1 MAPSDCLPWTEHSIP
16 QQQRNSIMQARHLLA
31 ALAAGVSLF
40 GASASFAGET
50 DGCTTI
56 ANGIM
61 HCWTPSQRTREAV
74 KADLHNAQAAGQLR
88 AVGELSGA
96 PEGQAVPAQ
105 QAGVTRAEVRH
116 DLALARS
123 AHEVPHGDL

>member
-1 MAPSDCLPWTEHSIP
+1 
-16 QQQRNSIMQARHLLA
+16 MQARHLLA
-31 ALAAGVSLF
+31 ALATGVSLF
-40 GASASFAGET
+40 GASAAFAGET

-74 KADLHNAQAAGQLR
+74 KADLHNAQASGELH

-96 PEGQAVPAQ
+96 PVSQAVPSQ
-105 QAGVTRAEVRH
+105 QPVVSRSEVKH
-116 DLALARS
+116 DLALARA
-123 AHEVPHGDL
+123 AHDVPHGDL

>member
-1 MAPSDCLPWTEHSIP
+1 
-16 QQQRNSIMQARHLLA
+16 MQARIILA
-31 ALAAGVSLF
+31 ALATGASLF

-56 ANGIM
+56 ANGIQ

-74 KADLHNAQAAGQLR
+74 KADLHNAEAAGELR

-96 PEGQAVPAQ
+96 PESQAIPSQ
-105 QAGVTRAEVRH
+105 QPVVSRAEVRR
-116 DLALARS
+116 DLALARA
-123 AHEVPHGDL
+123 AHDVPHGDL